1 MAEDKTFS
9 FLLPS
14 TSCLQIHERSTTLKA
29 KKSYGQHFL
38 INESLCQKI
47 VDVFDE
53 SNSLR
58 NVIEIGP
65 GKGAITKYIL
75 QKDFNYKA
83 IEADRDMI
91 EHLWLTYPENRMRF
105 INADFLKVDVRKIFE
120 GQEFSIIG
128 NFPYN
133 ISSQI
138 VFRIIKYKDLI
149 PLSYGMFQKEVADR
163 IVAPYGS
170 KTYGILSVIFQSFY
184 DCKITQKISPGSFS
198 PPPKVNSAMVM
209 MKRKTNFTIPCD
221 EKLLSTVVRT
231 SFNQRR
237 KMMRNSLKP
246 LVKNADLLKEEI
258 FTKRPEQISKE
269 EFYDITN
276 KINKNR

>member
-1 MAEDKTFS
+1 M
-9 FLLPS
+9 
-14 TSCLQIHERSTTLKA
+14 RA

-38 INESLCQKI
+38 INESLCENI
-47 VDVFDE
+47 VDLFDAQ
-53 SNSLR
+53 NDQR
-58 NVIEIGP
+58 NVLEVGP
-65 GKGAITKYIL
+65 GKGAITRYIL
-75 QKDFNYKA
+75 KKNYNYKA
-83 IEADRDMI
+83 VEADRDMT
-91 EHLWLTYPENRMRF
+91 EFLWETYPRTHGN
-105 INADFLKVDVRKIFE
+105 IITDDFLKLDLKRVFE
-120 GQEFSIIG
+120 GENFSIIG

-163 IVAPYGS
+163 IVAPFGS

-184 DCKITQKISPGSFS
+184 DCKITQKISPGSFN
-198 PPPKVNSAMVM
+198 PPPKVNSAMVL
-209 MKRKTNFTIPCD
+209 MKRKENLILPCD

-237 KMMRNSLKP
+237 KMMRNSLKS
-246 LVKNADLLKEEI
+246 LIGDSDLIKEEI

-269 EFYDITN
+269 QFYEITN
-276 KINKNR
+276 KINNSR

>member
-1 MAEDKTFS
+1 M
-9 FLLPS
+9 
-14 TSCLQIHERSTTLKA
+14 RA

-38 INESLCQKI
+38 INESLCARI

-53 SNSLR
+53 NNTEQ
-58 NVIEIGP
+58 NVLEVGP

-75 QKDFNYKA
+75 QKNYNYKA
-83 IEADRDMI
+83 VEADQDMT
-91 EHLWLTYPENRMRF
+91 EHLWHTYPQLHSK
-105 INADFLKVDVRKIFE
+105 IITDDFLKLNLGKVFE
-120 GQEFSIIG
+120 GEKFAIIG

-138 VFRIIKYKDLI
+138 VFKIIKHNDLI
-149 PLSYGMFQKEVADR
+149 PMSYGMFQKEVADR

-184 DCKITQKISPGSFS
+184 DCIITQKISPGSFS
-198 PPPKVNSAMVM
+198 PPPKVNSAMVL
-209 MKRKTNFTIPCD
+209 MKRKENFNLPCD

-237 KMMRNSLKP
+237 KMMRNSLKA
-246 LVKNADLLKEEI
+246 LVKDADLLQEDI
-258 FTKRPEQISKE
+258 FSKRPEQISKE
-269 EFYDITN
+269 QFYEITN
-276 KINKNR
+276 KINRNNEIRRENHA